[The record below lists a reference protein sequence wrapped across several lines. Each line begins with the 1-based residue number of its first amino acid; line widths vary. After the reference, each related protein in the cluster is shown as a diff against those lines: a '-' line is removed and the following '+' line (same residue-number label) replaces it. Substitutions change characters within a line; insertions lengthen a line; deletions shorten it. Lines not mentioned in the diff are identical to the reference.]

1 MKIGMIFFV
10 IAKVIDVEKTREGE
24 TRRMRKD
31 LVECVQGSKWFP
43 KI

>member
-1 MKIGMIFFV
+1 MKIGVNFFV

-31 LVECVQGSKWFP
+31 LVECVQASKWFP